1 MIRKEAVA
9 GYFYP
14 ESKNELTRY
23 LQSVIDYKPTFKPKA
38 IIVPHAGYVY
48 SGYVA
53 AKAYSVIE
61 PYETYVILGP
71 NHTGLGE
78 AISIFDGIYQTPLG
92 KVEPCQSII
101 DELVQDASY
110 AKRDYLAHAKE
121 HSIEVQLPFI
131 QFTNKS
137 QFCIVPIVVGTMN
150 ISKLTDFGNHLAN
163 VLKSKNALI
172 VVSSDFNHYEDHDT
186 TIYKDNLAIEK
197 ILSLSANGFIE
208 TIDKNDISMCGANI
222 AYIALIASLKLNASK
237 AILLEHKTSFN
248 VSAIKEQT
256 VGYAS
261 IIIQ

>member
-14 ESKNELTRY
+14 GSKNELTKY
-23 LQSVIDYKPTFKPKA
+23 LQSVIDYKPAFKPKA
-38 IIVPHAGYVY
+38 IIVPHAGYAY

-92 KVEPCQSII
+92 TVEPCPSVI
-101 DELVQDASY
+101 DELVDASY

-137 QFCIVPIVVGTMN
+137 SFCIVPIVVGTMN
-150 ISKLTDFGNHLAN
+150 ISVLTDFGNHLAN

-197 ILSLSANGFIE
+197 IISLSPNEFIE

-237 AILLEHKTSFN
+237 AILLEHKTSFDVN
-248 VSAIKEQT
+248 GVKEQT